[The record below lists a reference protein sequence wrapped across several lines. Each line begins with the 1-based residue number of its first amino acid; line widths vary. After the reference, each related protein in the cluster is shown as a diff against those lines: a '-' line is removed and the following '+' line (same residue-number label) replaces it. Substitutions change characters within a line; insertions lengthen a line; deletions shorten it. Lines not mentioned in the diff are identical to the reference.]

1 MEDTENNI
9 GTINFR
15 LAQIES
21 SLQDVKDLLVSVK
34 MAGKDIQ
41 ELQSDYKNL
50 EERVKK
56 CEQDIADVRSIPDKK
71 SAERWTFIVEY
82 VFKFTVAA
90 IVLYFATKMGI
101 PH

>member
-1 MEDTENNI
+1 MEEHDDNI

-15 LAQIES
+15 LSQIES

-41 ELQSDYKNL
+41 ELQGDYKTI

-56 CEQDIADVRSIPDKK
+56 CEQDIAEIRQMPEKK
-71 SAERWTFIVEY
+71 SAERWQYILDY
-82 VFKFTVAA
+82 IFKFTISAA
-90 IVLYFATKMGI
+90 VIYFAKKMGVR
-101 PH
+101 